1 MTIEGG
7 ISDKVAGDEELAV
20 ESKRVSVK
28 WVNVAAKHP
37 HEPQSPSDY
46 LTPLSFDPNP
56 ASDRL

>member
-20 ESKRVSVK
+20 ESKRVSVE

-37 HEPQSPSDY
+37 HEPQSP
-46 LTPLSFDPNP
+46 LRLPNP
-56 ASDRL
+56 AIVGP